1 MTKIAS
7 ETRGIIGMPPLTYVS
22 DNLMANSMPIAEI
35 VPCKPNFSRG
45 MTLFSV
51 TPDTITYDS
60 ILSKHGF
67 TIEHPIKLAFL
78 ADNFPTDSF
87 SNEYGETFLEKFT
100 GVASSGIQD
109 ALQMTGSRTV
119 TEALAKGGSAL
130 EQTGKN
136 LGGTSGSVLGAV
148 GGFFAGA
155 EKGMKEF
162 KAAMKEGGSVHKMIG
177 GGADT
182 INNMLAGH
190 RVDFP
195 QVWRN
200 SSFSP
205 SYSMTVR
212 LYNPAP
218 GSETATKKYIIGP
231 LAAILCLGIPRTKE
245 GQTYNWPFFHKFKS
259 KGIYNLDPAVISNI
273 TVVKGGDNQ
282 QIAFTQRLGIVDVR
296 IDFTSLFGSMV
307 LEEDGPK
314 NLKRPTVSGYLKALE
329 TQKTMYDQY
338 KSQYVLANDS
348 VNMTDEDL
356 LKRAM
361 KTQGKPITKL
371 ANVDTSRV
379 ATKNATTTSTI
390 LARAEPGTYDNV
402 YV

>member
-1 MTKIAS
+1 MTLIAS

-51 TPDTITYDS
+51 IPDTGTYDG
-60 ILSKHGF
+60 ILSTLGF
-67 TIEHPIKLAFL
+67 SIEHPIKLAFL

-87 SNEYGETFLEKFT
+87 SNEYGETFLEKMT
-100 GVASSGIQD
+100 DMASSGAQD
-109 ALQMTGSRTV
+109 IAQMTGGGSA
-119 TEALAKGGSAL
+119 TEALGNSGVEMQKL
-130 EQTGKN
+130 GKE
-136 LGGTSGSVLGAV
+136 V
-148 GGFFAGA
+148 GGALGTVISGAGGLAGGMAAGA
-155 EKGMKEF
+155 EKLIASLKN
-162 KAAMKEGGSVHKMIG
+162 GGSLSKMMG
-177 GGADT
+177 GGAGM

-218 GSETATKKYIIGP
+218 GSKTATTKYIIGP
-231 LAAILCLGIPRTKE
+231 LAAILCLGIPRTKD
-245 GQTYNWPFFHKFKS
+245 GQTYNWPFFHKLKS
-259 KGIYNLDPAVISNI
+259 KGIYNLNPAVISNI

-314 NLKRPTVSGYLKALE
+314 NLKRPTVSVEYQHLKVQPYLH
-329 TQKTMYDQY
+329 
-338 KSQYVLANDS
+338 
-348 VNMTDEDL
+348 
-356 LKRAM
+356 
-361 KTQGKPITKL
+361 
-371 ANVDTSRV
+371 
-379 ATKNATTTSTI
+379 
-390 LARAEPGTYDNV
+390 
-402 YV
+402 